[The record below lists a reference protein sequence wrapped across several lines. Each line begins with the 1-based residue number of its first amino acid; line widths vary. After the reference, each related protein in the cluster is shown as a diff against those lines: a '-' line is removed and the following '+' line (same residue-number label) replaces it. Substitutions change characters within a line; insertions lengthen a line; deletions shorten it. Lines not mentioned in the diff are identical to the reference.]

1 MFKEFRL
8 CLYYFIC
15 VVSLD
20 LGFDLLDG
28 LLDEVAILE
37 DKLLL
42 DDFVKPFEEVEP
54 LGGEVDVFD
63 DIYHF

>member
-1 MFKEFRL
+1 M
-8 CLYYFIC
+8 
-15 VVSLD
+15 VSLD

-42 DDFVKPFEEVEP
+42 DDFVEPFEEVEP